1 MGDQV
6 SDPPCE
12 YSCPDRLIRF
22 LTRAI
27 RLCAG
32 NPTASVLPLLK
43 EEQEGSGTA
52 VSTVDERIIN
62 AGLETLKDKDAPAIK
77 RLFGMFAVTQVR
89 HQ

>member
-1 MGDQV
+1 MRWE
-6 SDPPCE
+6 PH
-12 YSCPDRLIRF
+12 
-22 LTRAI
+22 
-27 RLCAG
+27 
-32 NPTASVLPLLK
+32 PTTSVLPLLK